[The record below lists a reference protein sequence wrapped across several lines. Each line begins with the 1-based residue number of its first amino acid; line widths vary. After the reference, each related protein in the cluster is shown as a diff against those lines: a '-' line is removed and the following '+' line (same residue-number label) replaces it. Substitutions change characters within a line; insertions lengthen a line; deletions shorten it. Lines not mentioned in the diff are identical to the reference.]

1 VLAFG
6 SPDAVV
12 LGLNDVPKADRP
24 PVQVVHLAFQVM
36 VACAVVM
43 MIVAL
48 WGGISAL
55 RWRRL
60 PDGPRFLLAV
70 ALASPLGMVAIE
82 AGWTV
87 TEVGRQPWIVHR
99 IMRTAEAVTPV
110 RGLWIS
116 MVAYTSLYLVL
127 GAIVVL
133 LLRMQF
139 RTSPG
144 AENLAGA
151 ASAGEGRGE

>member
-1 VLAFG
+1 
-6 SPDAVV
+6 VV
-12 LGLNDVPKADRP
+12 VGLNDVPEADRP
-24 PVQVVHLAFQVM
+24 PVRVVHLAFQVM
-36 VACAVVM
+36 VACGTVM

-48 WGGISAL
+48 WGGISAF
-55 RWRRL
+55 RRRRL
-60 PDGPRFLLAV
+60 PDSPRFLLTV

-87 TEVGRQPWIVHR
+87 TEVGRQPWIVHQ
-99 IMRTAEAVTPV
+99 IMRTAEAVTPIP
-110 RGLWIS
+110 GLWIS
-116 MVAYTSLYLVL
+116 MVAYTALYLVL

-144 AENLAGA
+144 AENLAGS
-151 ASAGEGRGE
+151 ASAVAGRGK